1 MISITP
7 GWRSTR
13 EHRKL
18 LVAPE
23 TARTQPLSHF
33 GPESNFGDARIFGIN
48 QVPALSKCTWFPSRI
63 IGVVAM
69 QTDGR
74 CDSNEI
80 VMQSPD

>member
-1 MISITP
+1 
-7 GWRSTR
+7 
-13 EHRKL
+13 
-18 LVAPE
+18 
-23 TARTQPLSHF
+23 
-33 GPESNFGDARIFGIN
+33 
-48 QVPALSKCTWFPSRI
+48 VPALSKCTWFPSRI